1 MKTPI
6 DYTFNITFKG
16 NRYKIDVI
24 GSRVSIEGYGMS
36 LVEVQGEYEAL
47 RRYIED
53 EGFIQEIDRQKGILD
68 LFR

>member
-1 MKTPI
+1 MKQHI
-6 DYTFNITFKG
+6 DYTFYITFKG
-16 NRYKIDVI
+16 HQYKIDVV
-24 GSRVSIEGYGMS
+24 GQNVSIEGYGMS
-36 LVEVQGEYEAL
+36 LVEVRGEYEAL

>member
-1 MKTPI
+1 MKTPV

-36 LVEVQGEYEAL
+36 LVEVRGEYEAL

>member
-36 LVEVQGEYEAL
+36 LVEVQGEYEVL